1 MKTTLKEIR
10 RLIATGAAEDITTAT
25 NIRDIDEAEHGFTS
39 VLYSVGTYGCT
50 GAVVKGNTT
59 GKLYAVKARSSNLF
73 YVL

>member
-25 NIRDIDEAEHGFTS
+25 NIRDIYEAEHGFSS
-39 VLYSVGTYGCT
+39 VQYSVGTYGCT